1 MTRRGG
7 PAGWKKVINWAPM
20 SSSDGYSNAAC
31 ASIRHLYPPPVF
43 NLPYRIASRG
53 ISRHQ
58 KLFIILPPF
67 KQIPQQVLRFSF
79 FNKNKIVNYLR
90 PATLSEWPMDWRRRR
105 YGVTAGSADWLL
117 TYNAPFILST
127 YENGARTTKKTDSS
141 SFRRWFALTVHQVN
155 PYVRPL
161 QWIFLIGSSASN
173 GRIRRRLFRVIPSLT
188 PFTKRETG
196 VYRIVVSYRRNA
208 RITGSVKGI

>member
-1 MTRRGG
+1 MDIATLHARRFDTCT
-7 PAGWKKVINWAPM
+7 PRQ
-20 SSSDGYSNAAC
+20 S
-31 ASIRHLYPPPVF
+31 LTF
-43 NLPYRIASRG
+43 RIALPAEVYHA
-53 ISRHQ
+53 I
-58 KLFIILPPF
+58 KNFLLFFLLSNKF
-67 KQIPQQVLRFSF
+67 LNRCCVF